1 MTDTNTPSA
10 LEEVE
15 ALMPDELTLL
25 KERAK
30 KVGMSF
36 SPNIGLEV
44 LKAKLETFMAQNQ
57 VNTAQTTTPTDAID
71 WRKNLVAEQTKLVR
85 IRVACLNPA
94 KSDLPGEI
102 ITVANDYIGTI
113 RKFVPFG
120 DATNDGY
127 HVPFAIYSDLAQRK
141 YLSIRTIKDIR
152 TGRSRIESSWVKE
165 FNIEIL
171 PALTREELDKLAT
184 AQIAAGVLA
193 ETE

>member
-1 MTDTNTPSA
+1 MTDTTNPST
-10 LEEVE
+10 EEMVE
-15 ALMPDELTLL
+15 AFIPDELTLL

-30 KVGMSF
+30 KVGMTF

-57 VNTAQTTTPTDAID
+57 VNNAQTAAPADAVD
-71 WRKNLVAEQTKLVR
+71 WRKKLLAEQTKLVR
-85 IRVACLNPA
+85 IRISCLNPA

-120 DATNDGY
+120 DGTNDGY

-141 YLSIRTIKDIR
+141 FLSIRTIKDNR
-152 TGRSRIESSWVKE
+152 TSRSRIETSWVRE
-165 FNIEIL
+165 FNIEVM

>member
-1 MTDTNTPSA
+1 MT
-10 LEEVE
+10 
-15 ALMPDELTLL
+15 
-25 KERAK
+25 
-30 KVGMSF
+30 F

-57 VNTAQTTTPTDAID
+57 VNNAQTAAPADAVD
-71 WRKNLVAEQTKLVR
+71 WRKKLVAEQTKLVR
-85 IRVACLNPA
+85 IRISCLNPA

-141 YLSIRTIKDIR
+141 FLSIRTIKDTR
-152 TGRSRIESSWVKE
+152 TSRSRIETSWVRE
-165 FNIEIL
+165 FNIEVM